1 MVVEVW
7 AAVAGA
13 SVGVAS
19 AGLTGMSRQNQ
30 QGIEMIRLTTAVDN
44 LASRLDV
51 LHADI
56 RLAIKRFL
64 RDWQIWNSQWRD
76 WKDIAIGTKVLM
88 LLKTV

>member
-30 QGIEMIRLTTAVDN
+30 QGRDSLIRLTTAVDN

-51 LHADI
+51 LHAYIRTRDQEI
-56 RLAIKRFL
+56 FARLANLEQSVARL
-64 RDWQIWNSQWRD
+64 EGHSNRN
-76 WKDIAIGTKVLM
+76 
-88 LLKTV
+88 

>member
-30 QGIEMIRLTTAVDN
+30 QGRDSLIRLTTAVDN

-56 RLAIKRFL
+56 RTRDQEIFARLANLEQSVARL
-64 RDWQIWNSQWRD
+64 EGHADRN
-76 WKDIAIGTKVLM
+76 
-88 LLKTV
+88 

>member
-19 AGLTGMSRQNQ
+19 AGLTGMSRQSQ
-30 QGIEMIRLTTAVDN
+30 QGRDSLIRLTTAVDN
-44 LASRLDV
+44 LTSRLDV

-56 RLAIKRFL
+56 RTRDQEIFARLANLEQSVARL
-64 RDWQIWNSQWRD
+64 EGHSNRN
-76 WKDIAIGTKVLM
+76 
-88 LLKTV
+88 

>member
-19 AGLTGMSRQNQ
+19 AGLTGMSRQSQ
-30 QGIEMIRLTTAVDN
+30 QGRDSLIRLTSAVDN
-44 LASRLDV
+44 LANRLDV

-56 RLAIKRFL
+56 RTRDQEIFARLANLEQSVARL
-64 RDWQIWNSQWRD
+64 EGHSNRN
-76 WKDIAIGTKVLM
+76 
-88 LLKTV
+88 

>member
-19 AGLTGMSRQNQ
+19 AGLTGMSRQSQ
-30 QGIEMIRLTTAVDN
+30 QGRDSLIRLTTAVDN
-44 LASRLDV
+44 LANRLDV

-56 RLAIKRFL
+56 RTRDQEIFARLANLEQSVARL
-64 RDWQIWNSQWRD
+64 EGHSNRN
-76 WKDIAIGTKVLM
+76 
-88 LLKTV
+88 

>member
-19 AGLTGMSRQNQ
+19 AGLTGISRQNQ
-30 QGIEMIRLTTAVDN
+30 QGRDSLIRLTTAVDN

-56 RLAIKRFL
+56 RARDQEIFARLATLEQSVARL
-64 RDWQIWNSQWRD
+64 EGHSNRN
-76 WKDIAIGTKVLM
+76 
-88 LLKTV
+88 

>member
-19 AGLTGMSRQNQ
+19 AGLTGMSRQSQ
-30 QGIEMIRLTTAVDN
+30 QGRDSLIRLTTAVDN

-51 LHADI
+51 LHAVAGLLG
-56 RLAIKRFL
+56 RA
-64 RDWQIWNSQWRD
+64 
-76 WKDIAIGTKVLM
+76 AIGKVVER
-88 LLKTV
+88 LLQ

>member
-19 AGLTGMSRQNQ
+19 AGLTGMSRQSQ
-30 QGIEMIRLTTAVDN
+30 QGRDSLIRLTTAVDN
-44 LASRLDV
+44 LANRLDV

-56 RLAIKRFL
+56 RTRDQEIFARLATLEQSVARL
-64 RDWQIWNSQWRD
+64 EGHSNRN
-76 WKDIAIGTKVLM
+76 
-88 LLKTV
+88 

>member
-19 AGLTGMSRQNQ
+19 AGLTGMNRQSQ
-30 QGIEMIRLTTAVDN
+30 QGRDSLIRLTTAVDN

-56 RLAIKRFL
+56 RTRDQEIFGRLANLEQSVARL
-64 RDWQIWNSQWRD
+64 EGHSNRN
-76 WKDIAIGTKVLM
+76 
-88 LLKTV
+88 

>member
-19 AGLTGMSRQNQ
+19 AGLTGINRSNQ
-30 QGIEMIRLTTAVDN
+30 QGRDSLVRLTTAVDN
-44 LASRLDV
+44 LASRMDI

-56 RLAIKRFL
+56 RTRDQEIFGRLAELERSVARL
-64 RDWQIWNSQWRD
+64 EGHSDRN
-76 WKDIAIGTKVLM
+76 
-88 LLKTV
+88 

>member
-19 AGLTGMSRQNQ
+19 AGLTGMSRQSQ
-30 QGIEMIRLTTAVDN
+30 QGRDSLIRLTPAVDN

-56 RLAIKRFL
+56 RTRDQEIFARLANLEQSVARL
-64 RDWQIWNSQWRD
+64 EGHSNRN
-76 WKDIAIGTKVLM
+76 
-88 LLKTV
+88 